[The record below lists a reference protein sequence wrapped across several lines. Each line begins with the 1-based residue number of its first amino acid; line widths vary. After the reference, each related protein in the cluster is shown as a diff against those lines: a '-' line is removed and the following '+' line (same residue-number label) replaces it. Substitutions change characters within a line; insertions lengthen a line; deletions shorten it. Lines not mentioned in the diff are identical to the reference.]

1 MPSIV
6 QLDEIDDKIIHL
18 LLKDAQLSL
27 NQIAKECN
35 ISSVSVLNRINH
47 LKKQGVITGATLF
60 ASLSTYDFEII
71 AFLGIE
77 TENMS
82 DVQEILQF
90 LKEYTFLIEPSL
102 SIGKY
107 DLHALVYA
115 KDFNNLNERVAMVR
129 RLTGI
134 RKVEVSVWS
143 GLPASNYAN
152 LDLLPNKR

>member
-6 QLDEIDDKIIHL
+6 KLDEIDDKIIHL

-27 NQIAKECN
+27 HEIAKECK

-77 TENMS
+77 TENMA
-82 DVQEILQF
+82 DVQEILKF

-129 RLTGI
+129 RLCGI

>member
-1 MPSIV
+1 MPPTV
-6 QLDEIDDKIIHL
+6 QLDQIDDKIIHL

-77 TENMS
+77 TENMA

-115 KDFNNLNERVAMVR
+115 KDFSNLNERVAMVR

>member
-1 MPSIV
+1 MPSTV
-6 QLDEIDDKIIHL
+6 HLDEIDDKIIHL

-27 NQIAKECN
+27 NQIAKECK

-71 AFLGIE
+71 AFLGID
-77 TENMS
+77 TENMA

-129 RLTGI
+129 KLTGI

-152 LDLLPNKR
+152 LDLIPNKR

>member
-1 MPSIV
+1 MSSIV
-6 QLDEIDDKIIHL
+6 QIDEIDNKIIHL

-27 NQIAKECN
+27 HEIAKECN
-35 ISSVSVLNRINH
+35 ISAVSVLNRINR

-60 ASLSTYDFEII
+60 VSLSIYDFEII

-77 TENMS
+77 TENMA
-82 DVQEILQF
+82 DVQEILRF

-115 KDFNNLNERVAMVR
+115 KDFNDLNERVAMVR

-143 GLPASNYAN
+143 GLPASNYEN
-152 LDLLPNKR
+152 LDLLLGKR